1 VASREHS
8 CTRREVLA
16 GVAGVAAVPSPC
28 RRLDGC
34 PSPLEGEG
42 VEREW
47 EAAVAALRRAEEE
60 IAAFKRVEPKG
71 VSFAVQW
78 ALDEAFSDLVCAQNR
93 AVERVLL
100 AAAPDWEALAFKLG
114 VAVDGQAWELEA
126 GEAGMALLRADAER
140 LCRADRG
147 GASIRT

>member
-8 CTRREVLA
+8 CTRRDVLA
-16 GVAGVAAVPSPC
+16 GAVGAAVLPSPC
-28 RRLDGC
+28 RPADGC

-42 VEREW
+42 LEREW
-47 EAAVAALRRAEEE
+47 DAALAALRRAEEE

-71 VSFAVQW
+71 LSFAVQW

-100 AAAPDWEALAFKLG
+100 AAAPDWGALAFKLG
-114 VAVDGQAWELEA
+114 VAVDEQAWELEA
-126 GEAGMALLRADAER
+126 GEAGMALLRADALR
-140 LCRADRG
+140 LCGADRRG
-147 GASIRT
+147 TSVRA